1 MNIFKTITLQWWQ
14 TGIFKVGM
22 LALGIAIEDYWR
34 DFIGGY
40 LLILTIVAAVSLTYV
55 TYIWWKQ

>member
-1 MNIFKTITLQWWQ
+1 MDIFKTITLKWWQ

-22 LALGIAIEDYWR
+22 LALGIAIGNYWH

>member
-1 MNIFKTITLQWWQ
+1 MNIFKSITLKWWQ
-14 TGIFKVGM
+14 TGILKVGM
-22 LALGIAIEDYWR
+22 LALGIAIGTYCH

-40 LLILTIVAAVSLTYV
+40 LLILTIVAAASLTYV

>member
-1 MNIFKTITLQWWQ
+1 MNIFKSITLKWWQ
-14 TGIFKVGM
+14 TGIFKVGT
-22 LALGIAIEDYWR
+22 LALGIAIGTYGH